1 MILEALSAAFL
12 ATAPVQDPP
21 TAVLEDVVV
30 EGVRRNEETAFRFI
44 EAVSAPPF
52 GSHTLAV
59 WTRPLCLSVE
69 NLPEEQA
76 AALRD
81 RILGRAEYVG
91 AEVAPPGCAPNVI
104 VLFTSDGARTAT
116 ALVRGNRAAFRPTTG
131 PTQLERSSLR
141 RFTEADRA
149 VRWWTVNM
157 PVDVDSGQRV
167 VALAGENIPVTH
179 YTSTSVAGGTA
190 PTGQTGGPPWRNVR
204 GIQPPGNNIRESLQ
218 MTMVIV
224 DASRASGMSFASLGD
239 YVAMLSLAQVDPE
252 ASFAGQPT
260 ILDLFS
266 SAPGATEMTR
276 WDLDYLT
283 ALYDA
288 PVAWTN
294 IRFQKE
300 DIARRMVEIGADRV
314 QP

>member
-1 MILEALSAAFL
+1 MILEILSAASL
-12 ATAPVQDPP
+12 ATAPIQDPP

-30 EGVRRNEETAFRFI
+30 EGFRRNEETAFEFI
-44 EAVSAPPF
+44 ETVSAPPF
-52 GSHTLAV
+52 GSRTLAV

-69 NLPEEQA
+69 NLAEEQA
-76 AALRD
+76 AALAD

-104 VLFTSDGARTAT
+104 VVFTADGARTAA
-116 ALVRGNRAAFRPTTG
+116 ALVEGNRAAFRPTTG
-131 PTQLERSSLR
+131 STQLDRGSLR
-141 RFTEADRA
+141 RFTEAERA

-157 PVDVDSGQRV
+157 PVDVETGHRV
-167 VALAGENIPVTH
+167 SALVGENIPVTH
-179 YTSTSVAGGTA
+179 YQSQSVAGGRL
-190 PTGQTGGPPWRNVR
+190 PVGQTGGPPWRKVR

-224 DASRASGMSFASLGD
+224 DASRASGMTLASLGD

-260 ILDLFS
+260 VLDLFS
-266 SAPGATEMTR
+266 PTPGATEMTR

-288 PVAWTN
+288 PVSWTN

-300 DIARRMVEIGADRV
+300 DIARRMVEIGAERAR
-314 QP
+314 P

>member
-1 MILEALSAAFL
+1 MILEVLSVAFL
-12 ATAPVQDPP
+12 ATAPIQDPP
-21 TAVLEDVVV
+21 SAVLEDVVV
-30 EGVRRNEETAFRFI
+30 EGVRRNEETAFEFI
-44 EAVSAPPF
+44 ETVSAPPF
-52 GSHTLAV
+52 RSHTLAV

-69 NLPEEQA
+69 NLSEEQS

-91 AEVAPPGCAPNVI
+91 AEVAQPGCAPNVI
-104 VLFTSDGARTAT
+104 VIFTADGARTAA
-116 ALVRGNRAAFRPTTG
+116 ALVNSNRAAFRPTSG
-131 PTQLERSSLR
+131 PTQLERGSLR
-141 RFTEADRA
+141 RFAEAERA

-157 PVDVDSGQRV
+157 PVDADTGQRV

-179 YTSTSVAGGTA
+179 YQSTSVSGTTL
-190 PTGQTGGPPWRNVR
+190 PTGQTGGPPWRKVR
-204 GIQPPGNNIRESLQ
+204 GIQPPGNNIREALQ
-218 MTMVIV
+218 MTMVVV
-224 DASRASGMSFASLGD
+224 DASRASGTSIASLGD
-239 YVAMLSLAQVDPE
+239 YVAMISLAQVDPE

-260 ILDLFS
+260 VLDLFS
-266 SAPGATEMTR
+266 PTPGATEMTR

-300 DIARRMVEIGADRV
+300 DIARRMVEIGAERAR
-314 QP
+314 P